1 MGDNVDKKK
10 ARLEEVEQDDM
21 LHYNQYQDPTGGQD
35 LQLQAWTRQ
44 QNQFLQS
51 MTLPQ
56 QQYIQ
61 HQDPTVRNP
70 QLQALFLRHRLRQ
83 QQQQQQQQLRRLLLL
98 QQQIPPNV
106 CPFGGGMCAHRKFM
120 MFLHHIKQRPEV

>member
-10 ARLEEVEQDDM
+10 ARLEEAEQDDM

-70 QLQALFLRHRLRQ
+70 QLQALFHRHRLR
-83 QQQQQQQQLRRLLLL
+83 QQQLRRLLLL